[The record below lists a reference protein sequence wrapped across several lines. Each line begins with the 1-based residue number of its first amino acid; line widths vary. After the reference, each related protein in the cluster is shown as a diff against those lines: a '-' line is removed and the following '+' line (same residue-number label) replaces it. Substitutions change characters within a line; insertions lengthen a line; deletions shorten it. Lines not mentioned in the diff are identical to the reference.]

1 MKEIN
6 YKFSD
11 GTKQTVK
18 VSDEFYSVYEQMNNE
33 EKSNNRKET
42 RRHISMDYL
51 NENNMQFS
59 APAINLFDQ
68 LIASIDSEKL
78 NNAIS
83 KLNPMQQTLL
93 RRVYFF
99 NETMASIS
107 RELGISK
114 SAVTQQM
121 KVVLAHLKKIL
132 KNF

>member
-59 APAINLFDQ
+59 TPTSNLFDQ

>member
-59 APAINLFDQ
+59 VPTSNLFDQ

-83 KLNPMQQTLL
+83 KLNPMQQILL

-107 RELGISK
+107 RELGVSK

-121 KVVLAHLKKIL
+121 KVILTHLKKFL

>member
-6 YKFSD
+6 YKFCD

-59 APAINLFDQ
+59 APTSNLFDQ

-99 NETMASIS
+99 NETKASIS

-121 KVVLAHLKKIL
+121 KVILAHLKKIL

>member
-59 APAINLFDQ
+59 APTSNPFDH

-83 KLNPMQQTLL
+83 KLNPMQQILL

-107 RELGISK
+107 RELGVSK

-121 KVVLAHLKKIL
+121 KVILAHLKKFL